1 MTSARKH
8 VEDALTARL
17 TRQVWSGDFQEVLP
31 ATLQDYELSAVLPAV
46 FYMFRFGQRRGQG
59 GFIETFGKKDGSPAE
74 RRRSVTVQRVAERL
88 GKSDGLTGFADEDE
102 VAQAILGDLLLCFC
116 LENAK
121 RAEGRD
127 RQVQRISPAH
137 YMASWAD
144 LPERVTYLRFV
155 PEMIVALLAN
165 QKGEEVAVNEESDK
179 TRFPVCR
186 PHEENMLLRPFSRGV
201 KIRPGLL
208 DDLASDQFD
217 ESNADVG
224 LDQLLTIRLAS
235 QLESAPLAPR
245 GRGATKISN
254 QRPLAELAGLHFSE
268 DIRRFLRAYATE
280 VPRHALVDMLESC
293 VAVGMTTVLSHTTAL
308 LLAWAEEGR
317 IPEQSKQKPAE
328 VLVDCSNGVDRR
340 IRDCAEQSMDDL
352 TRRMARL
359 PEILMVLRLLD
370 YHAQHDGNIPS
381 SRKKPIA
388 TKWINTLGDFLHKR
402 HEQQL
407 QAPLIHALIDRD
419 TSRLADELNDD
430 YPEVA
435 SALRNRE
442 IQPNA
447 AWRLA
452 HGLTRLMGPAL
463 VHHKFFG
470 FIDSS
475 LMTDRPNGIAVKRK
489 TTRGGRRR
497 DVRSLVL
504 TDPALEYLAHVCLL
518 PNGNKPGVRKLS
530 FGEFVNTLRVRY
542 GFCVDVAPPGMSVSN
557 ELLLTNRATLERRL
571 RDLGLL
577 AGVNDAE
584 TMKRLRPRFQPR
596 QDD

>member
-1 MTSARKH
+1 MASARKH

-17 TRQVWSGDFQEVLP
+17 TRQVWSGDYREVLP
-31 ATLQDYELSAVLPAV
+31 ATLGDYELSAVLPAV
-46 FYMFRFGQRRGQG
+46 FYMFRFGQRRGRG
-59 GFIETFGKKDGSPAE
+59 GFIETFGQKAGSPAE

-88 GKSDGLTGFADEDE
+88 GKSAGFAGFTDQ
-102 VAQAILGDLLLCFC
+102 VARAILGDLLLCFC

-137 YMASWAD
+137 YMASWVD
-144 LPERVTYLRFV
+144 LPQKVANLRFV

-165 QKGEEVAVNEESDK
+165 QQGEEVAVNEEE

-201 KIRPGLL
+201 KIRPGPL
-208 DDLASDQFD
+208 DDVASDQFD
-217 ESNADVG
+217 EGNADVG

-235 QLESAPLAPR
+235 RLKSAPFAAR

-254 QRPLAELAGLHFSE
+254 QRPLAEVAGFHFSE
-268 DIRRFLRAYATE
+268 DIRRFLRAYSTE

-293 VAVGMTTVLSHTTAL
+293 VAIGMTSVLSHTTAL
-308 LLAWAEEGR
+308 LLEWAEEGR

-328 VLVDCSNGVDRR
+328 VLVDCSNGVDHRL
-340 IRDCAEQSMDDL
+340 RDCAEQSMDDL
-352 TRRMARL
+352 ARRMARL
-359 PEILMVLRLLD
+359 PETLMVLRLLD
-370 YHAQHDGNIPS
+370 YRAQHDRRIS
-381 SRKKPIA
+381 SPTKKPIA
-388 TKWINTLGDFLHKR
+388 TEWINLLGDLLHER
-402 HEQQL
+402 QERQP
-407 QAPLIHALIDRD
+407 QAGFIRALIDQD
-419 TSRLADELNDD
+419 ASTLADELDTD

-435 SALRNRE
+435 SVLRNAE
-442 IQPNA
+442 VQPNA
-447 AWRLA
+447 ARRLA
-452 HGLTRLMGPAL
+452 HGLTRLMGPSSSMG
-463 VHHKFFG
+463 HFFD
-470 FIDSS
+470 FVDSS
-475 LMTDRPNGIAVKRK
+475 LMTGRPNGIAVKRK
-489 TTRGGRRR
+489 TSRGGRRR

-504 TDPALEYLAHVCLL
+504 TDPALEYLAHVHLL
-518 PNGNKPGVRKLS
+518 PDGNKPGLRKLS
-530 FGEFVNTLRVRY
+530 FSNFVNTLRARY

-557 ELLLTNRATLERRL
+557 ELLLANRAALERRL